1 MEFEAQYYDGVV
13 ARAQNVLVEIEQ
25 LDKKYTDPKSPEFL
39 VENSAAIAISKLDSE
54 RGGRGHEIAHWRSN
68 HVFSISSSKTEL
80 RLGVSNRLAGERLV
94 FSGSQIDKIHRLLP
108 GLAVKRRKNIGRQ
121 MRFIGL
127 ASGALVSLV
136 GAYIIG
142 IPLMANRIVGLVP
155 AQTEVDFGL
164 TIAGQMP
171 DAFAEQGGIPLCDE
185 DANSVANL
193 AIARFV
199 DQALQGVDT
208 PFAVDIQVVN
218 NPIPNAFAL
227 PGGQA
232 YYFSGLLQKTQNSD
246 EFSAVLAHE
255 IGHVVARHGM
265 QKMISSAGTGL
276 LVGFVLGDITGLSV
290 AGGLGSVLINNSF
303 SREAEREADAFA
315 AQVSTRM
322 NFNPAAMV
330 NLLDRVALD
339 DEFAKAMALFGTH
352 PLNSERR
359 EALAQSDRQ
368 LSTNDAQFSSQE
380 WLAIK
385 SMCSGSGTANQRQSD
400 NDVGGDEGSTN
411 NPTENPRRKNTKI
424 KT

>member
-1 MEFEAQYYDGVV
+1 MEFEALYYDGVV
-13 ARAQNVLVEIEQ
+13 ARAQNVLVKIEQ
-25 LDKKYTDPKSPEFL
+25 LDAKYTDPKSPEFL
-39 VENSAAIAISKLDSE
+39 VENSAAIAINKLDLE
-54 RGGRGHEIAHWRSN
+54 RGGRGHEIAHWRAN
-68 HVFSISSSKTEL
+68 HVFSISSARTEL
-80 RLGVSNRLAGERLV
+80 RLGVNNRLAGERLV
-94 FSGSQIDKIHRLLP
+94 FSGSQINQIHHLLP
-108 GLAVKRRKNIGRQ
+108 GLKIKRRKNRGRQ
-121 MRFIGL
+121 MRFVGL

-136 GAYIIG
+136 AAYIYG
-142 IPLMANRIVGLVP
+142 IPLMANRIVGLIP

-164 TIAGQMP
+164 TIVGQMS

-208 PFAVDIQVVN
+208 PFAVDIDVVA

-290 AGGLGSVLINNSF
+290 AGGLGSILINNSF

-315 AQVSTRM
+315 AQVSTRI

-352 PLNSERR
+352 PLNSQRR
-359 EALAQSDRQ
+359 EALAQSGRQ
-368 LSTNDAQFSSQE
+368 ISTGDAPFSSQE

-385 SMCSGSGTANQRQSD
+385 SMCPILDAANEGQ
-400 NDVGGDEGSTN
+400 NDAATGGDEGST
-411 NPTENPRRKNTKI
+411 
-424 KT
+424 

>member
-1 MEFEAQYYDGVV
+1 MEFKALYYDGVV

-25 LDKKYTDPKSPEFL
+25 LDAKYTDPKSPEFL
-39 VENSAAIAISKLDSE
+39 VENSAAIAISKFDPELGDK
-54 RGGRGHEIAHWRSN
+54 GHEIAHWRSN
-68 HVFSISSSKTEL
+68 HVFSISSEKTEL

-94 FSGSQIDKIHRLLP
+94 FTGSQINQIHLLLP
-108 GLAVKRRKNIGRQ
+108 VLKIKRRKNLGKQ
-121 MRFIGL
+121 MGFVGL

-136 GAYIIG
+136 AAYIFG
-142 IPLMANRIVGLVP
+142 IPLMANRIVGLIP

-164 TIAGQMP
+164 TIAGQMSN
-171 DAFAEQGGIPLCDE
+171 AFAEQGGIPLCDE
-185 DANSVANL
+185 DPDSIANL
-193 AIARFV
+193 AIARFI
-199 DQALQGVDT
+199 DRALQGVDT
-208 PFAVDIQVVN
+208 PFAVDIDVVN

-232 YYFSGLLQKTQNSD
+232 YYFSGLLEKTQNAD

-276 LVGFVLGDITGLSV
+276 LVGFILGDITGISV
-290 AGGLGSVLINNSF
+290 AGGLGSILINNSF

-315 AQVSTRM
+315 AQVSSRM

-330 NLLDRVALD
+330 NLLDNIALD
-339 DEFAKAMALFGTH
+339 DEFAKATALFGTH

-359 EALAQSDRQ
+359 EALAQKGQQ
-368 LSTNDAQFSSQE
+368 LSSGETPFSPQE

-385 SMCSGSGTANQRQSD
+385 SMCSDSNDANEHQRVV
-400 NDVGGDEGSTN
+400 DVDQNASS
-411 NPTENPRRKNTKI
+411 TENPPTKNTKI

>member
-1 MEFEAQYYDGVV
+1 MEFEAQYFDGVV

-25 LDKKYTDPKSPEFL
+25 LDVKYTDPKSPEFL

-54 RGGRGHEIAHWRSN
+54 RGGRGHEIAHWRAN
-68 HVFSISSSKTEL
+68 HVFSISSAKTEL
-80 RLGVSNRLAGERLV
+80 RLGVNNRLAGERLV
-94 FSGSQIDKIHRLLP
+94 FSGSQINQIHRLLP
-108 GLAVKRRKNIGRQ
+108 GLKIKRRKNRGRQ
-121 MRFIGL
+121 MRFVGL
-127 ASGALVSLV
+127 ASGALVSLIA
-136 GAYIIG
+136 AYIYG
-142 IPLMANRIVGLVP
+142 IPLMANRIVGLIP

-164 TIAGQMP
+164 TIVGQMS

-185 DANSVANL
+185 DANSVANI

-208 PFAVDIQVVN
+208 PFAVDIAVVA

-290 AGGLGSVLINNSF
+290 AGGLGSILINNSF
-303 SREAEREADAFA
+303 SREAEREADAFS
-315 AQVSTRM
+315 AQVSARM

-368 LSTNDAQFSSQE
+368 LSTNDAPFSSQE

-385 SMCSGSGTANQRQSD
+385 SMCPILDDANEGQG
-400 NDVGGDEGSTN
+400 DVATDGNEGSTN
-411 NPTENPRRKNTKI
+411 NSTENPRRKNTKI

>member
-1 MEFEAQYYDGVV
+1 MEFEALYYDGVV

-25 LDKKYTDPKSPEFL
+25 LDAKYTDPKSPEFL
-39 VENSAAIAISKLDSE
+39 VENSAAIAINKFDLE
-54 RGGRGHEIAHWRSN
+54 RGGRGHEIAHWRAN
-68 HVFSISSSKTEL
+68 HVFSISSAKTEL

-94 FSGSQIDKIHRLLP
+94 FSGSQINQIHRLLP
-108 GLAVKRRKNIGRQ
+108 GLKIKRRKNLGRQ
-121 MRFIGL
+121 MRLVGL
-127 ASGALVSLV
+127 ASGALVSLI
-136 GAYIIG
+136 GAYIYG
-142 IPLMANRIVGLVP
+142 IPLMANRIVGLIP

-164 TIAGQMP
+164 TIAGQMS

-185 DANSVANL
+185 DANSVANI

-208 PFAVDIQVVN
+208 PFVVDIQVVD
-218 NPIPNAFAL
+218 NPVPNAFAL

-290 AGGLGSVLINNSF
+290 AGGLGSILINSSF

-368 LSTNDAQFSSQE
+368 LSASDAPFSPPE
-380 WLAIK
+380 WLEIK
-385 SMCSGSGTANQRQSD
+385 SMCPVLDAANNGHED
-400 NDVGGDEGSTN
+400 ADVGGDEGSTN
-411 NPTENPRRKNTKI
+411 NPIENPRGKNTKI